1 MLQNAYTPKINDE
14 IIDEILHRLHLIH
27 GFSKING
34 SETYAATGINIDYLL
49 TLRMVEGRLVLD
61 QFPIAKL
68 FSEIFARVTQIL
80 TSQEINST
88 QTLQNYISGCSLI
101 DISEKLYQETRN
113 ELLNYCIKL
122 DSRYLPDVHTLIGNK
137 LKSLQERLI
146 NAEQLYRKGAYKQY
160 CEKQS
165 ILQSQNP
172 HRIRYTTVTDPIT
185 ERDVYQQVIT
195 NLNKDFANYIL
206 VWLHAYRI
214 STAIRECRNQGG
226 IVAFSHRYKGWALPE
241 HQVNSNFR
249 LSFRTNF
256 GYGRSSHFFILLN
269 YKGVQIFPF
278 MDWLNYQFVEVSQL
292 ARYSKM
298 IHEWET
304 VEKSYESQ
312 GKTTTY
318 SKEEVVIKQEFW
330 QTAMD
335 YILEAANMAITDE
348 NAFIIKYIVE
358 PIENLVNELNSLLS
372 DDSESIV
379 LTYPKFNENFEL
391 KSLDEEGKLLFKKL
405 YLMDVK
411 AEKISGALQF
421 IDEFR
426 KLILIIENP
435 ELYVKRVE
443 SINQQLRPLLDNYL
457 PQANGLAIKLNDS
470 MQELRLKLASIY
482 QGTDSMVGLKIMQQE
497 KSKMSSQDFNKKYP
511 KFDELKKEHENLSE
525 SKNKSEQ
532 EFKFIT
538 KLVNNIRRYI
548 NNMEKYFSNT

>member
-1 MLQNAYTPKINDE
+1 MLQNVYTPKINDE
-14 IIDEILHRLHLIH
+14 IIDEILRRLSL
-27 GFSKING
+27 ING
-34 SETYAATGINIDYLL
+34 FNEIKTSETYKASGINFDYLL
-49 TLRMVEGRLVLD
+49 TLKMIQGRIVLS
-61 QFPIAKL
+61 QFPIAKH
-68 FSEIFARVTQIL
+68 FSEIFESVTNIL
-80 TSQEINST
+80 TSDQIASTEI
-88 QTLQNYISGCSLI
+88 LQDFIRNCELI
-101 DISEKLYQETRN
+101 DVSNRLYQETNN
-113 ELLNYCIKL
+113 EFLNYCIEL
-122 DSRYLPDVHTLIGNK
+122 DSRYLPDIPTLIPNK
-137 LKSLQERLI
+137 LINLQDKLSYA
-146 NAEQLYRKGAYKQY
+146 NQLYTSGEYEKY
-160 CEKQS
+160 CKKD
-165 ILQSQNP
+165 
-172 HRIRYTTVTDPIT
+172 RRIT
-185 ERDVYQQVIT
+185 EQDIYQEIIK
-195 NLNKDFANYIL
+195 NLNRDFANYIL
-206 VWLHAYRI
+206 TWIHGYRI
-214 STAIRECRNQGG
+214 SMAIRECRSQEGL
-226 IVAFSHRYKGWALPE
+226 IAFSHRYKGWALPE
-241 HQVNSNFR
+241 HQVNANFR
-249 LSFRTNF
+249 LNFRTNF

-304 VEKSYESQ
+304 VKKLYNSQ

-348 NAFIIKYIVE
+348 NAFITKYIVE
-358 PIENLVNELNSLLS
+358 PIENLVNELNLLLS

-391 KSLDEEGKLLFKKL
+391 KSLDEEGNLLFKKL
-405 YLMDVK
+405 YLMDAK

-426 KLILIIENP
+426 KLTLIIENP

-443 SINQQLRPLLDNYL
+443 SINQQFRPLLDNYL

-470 MQELRLKLASIY
+470 IQELRLKLASIY
-482 QGTDSMVGLKIMQQE
+482 QGSDSIVGLKIMQQE
-497 KSKMSSQDFNKKYP
+497 ESKMSSQDFNKKYP
-511 KFDELKKEHENLSE
+511 KFEEFKKEYKALLE

-532 EFKFIT
+532 EFKSVT

>member
-1 MLQNAYTPKINDE
+1 MLQNVYTPKINDE
-14 IIDEILHRLHLIH
+14 IIDEILRRLSL
-27 GFSKING
+27 ING
-34 SETYAATGINIDYLL
+34 FNEIKTSETYEALGINIDYLL
-49 TLRMVEGRLVLD
+49 TLKMIQGRIVLS
-61 QFPIAKL
+61 QFPIAKH
-68 FSEIFARVTQIL
+68 FSEIFESVTNIL
-80 TSQEINST
+80 TSDEIAST
-88 QTLQNYISGCSLI
+88 EILQDFIRNCELI
-101 DISEKLYQETRN
+101 DVSNRLYQETNN
-113 ELLNYCIKL
+113 EFLNYCIEL
-122 DSRYLPDVHTLIGNK
+122 DSRYLPDIPTLIPNK
-137 LKSLQERLI
+137 LINLQDKLSYA
-146 NAEQLYRKGAYKQY
+146 NQLYTSGEYEKY
-160 CEKQS
+160 CKKDW
-165 ILQSQNP
+165 
-172 HRIRYTTVTDPIT
+172 RIT
-185 ERDVYQQVIT
+185 EQDIYQEIIK
-195 NLNKDFANYIL
+195 NLNRDFANYIL
-206 VWLHAYRI
+206 TWIHGYRI
-214 STAIRECRNQGG
+214 SMAIRECRSQEGL
-226 IVAFSHRYKGWALPE
+226 IAFSHRYKGWALPE
-241 HQVNSNFR
+241 HQVNANFR
-249 LSFRTNF
+249 LNFRTNF

-304 VEKSYESQ
+304 VEKSYISQ
-312 GKTTTY
+312 RKTTTY
-318 SKEEVVIKQEFW
+318 SKKEVVIKQEFW

-358 PIENLVNELNSLLS
+358 PIENLVNELNLLLS

-391 KSLDEEGKLLFKKL
+391 KSLDEDGKLLFKKL

-426 KLILIIENP
+426 KLTLIIENP

-470 MQELRLKLASIY
+470 IQELRLKLASIY

-497 KSKMSSQDFNKKYP
+497 KSKMSWQDFNEKYP
-511 KFDELKKEHENLSE
+511 KFDELKKKYENLSE